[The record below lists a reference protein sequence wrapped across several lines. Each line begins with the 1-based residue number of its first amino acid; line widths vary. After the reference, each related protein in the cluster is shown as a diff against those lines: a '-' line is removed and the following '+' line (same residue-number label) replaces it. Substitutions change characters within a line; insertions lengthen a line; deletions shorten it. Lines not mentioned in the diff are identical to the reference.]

1 MDRALAG
8 FMVMLA
14 MNLGAGFT
22 HAGEPRLVVGHSLTG
37 YSKAASSVTLDYSL
51 FIVNPGDTP
60 LTDLSL
66 SLVPLPPLTAQGT
79 PASISYLGPK
89 QSAQLF
95 IQVVSPGLLDEERFS
110 QRPLFWAGRY
120 IDMEGKQVE
129 FPVQSKPGGAR

>member
-1 MDRALAG
+1 MDRVLAG
-8 FMVMLA
+8 LLVMLA
-14 MNLGAGFT
+14 MNLAASFT
-22 HAGEPRLVVGHSLTG
+22 HAGESPLIVGHSLTG
-37 YSKAASSVTLDYSL
+37 YSKGTTSVTLDYSL

-60 LTDLSL
+60 LADLSL

-79 PASISYLGPK
+79 TVSINYLGPK

-95 IQVVSPGLLDEERFS
+95 MQVVSPALLDEERFS

-120 IDMEGKQVE
+120 TDMEGKLVE